1 MKVEDELVAIYG
13 EALGRYIKGE
23 VKYGEYKP
31 LTDERNLYQETI
43 DELLDAMNY
52 MGMEIYRL
60 RKLMMRLATLNHG

>member
-31 LTDERNLYQETI
+31 LTDNV
-43 DELLDAMNY
+43 
-52 MGMEIYRL
+52 IYTKKR
-60 RKLMMRLATLNHG
+60 